1 MHIYSYK
8 IEYILFHWKNTT
20 AKVHN
25 NANNKQFDHII
36 SSRICLHE
44 NTNPSTHST
53 QNIIFNIYFI
63 FTDVHLEV
71 SILVQQYEK
80 KINIITYIYNSF
92 NYTEQI

>member
-1 MHIYSYK
+1 MKTQIPLPTVRK
-8 IEYILFHWKNTT
+8 
-20 AKVHN
+20 
-25 NANNKQFDHII
+25 I
-36 SSRICLHE
+36 SSSISINLKH
-44 NTNPSTHST
+44 
-53 QNIIFNIYFI
+53 FI